1 VTPRA
6 WWRAHRQL
14 AGEVARLTEQVA
26 GWRTTALRRAGMVE
40 SFADERNLA
49 VDRMRTAETLLVQLH
64 LGADLGDA
72 PREAGRINL
81 HATARAIGQ
90 ALAAANRA
98 VRTSGTPAALPARP
112 APAAREQADATAELP
127 RVLQPLVRGF
137 RMAPVIAGVT
147 RWDLSRAVPGE
158 QLPREVGYAR
168 SLMRVQAEL
177 EQMVAV
183 RSDLA
188 GWAHRIAAAAEVP
201 VGFTRDEVRT

>member
-6 WWRAHRQL
+6 WWQAHRQL
-14 AGEVARLTEQVA
+14 AGQVARLTEQVA

-40 SFADERNLA
+40 TFADERNIAL
-49 VDRMRTAETLLVQLH
+49 DRMRTAETLLVQLH

-72 PREAGRINL
+72 PRDAGRINL

-98 VRTSGTPAALPARP
+98 ARTAAPAVPPARP
-112 APAAREQADATAELP
+112 APAMRDQDDTTVELP

-158 QLPREVGYAR
+158 QLPREVEYAR
-168 SLMRVQAEL
+168 ALMRVQVEA
-177 EQMVAV
+177 EQMAA
-183 RSDLA
+183 SHPDLA
-188 GWAHRIAAAAEVP
+188 GWAHRIAATAEVP
-201 VGFTRDEVRT
+201 VSFTRDEVTA